1 MKPPWKECAIENKLK
16 ELTGNALQTSY
27 SLAGHANWN
36 IYSGVSEDGNDHDG
50 MITLNLKHSS
60 NRKKTSE
67 TVLKEIRSLIPS
79 LKKQYGTNNLYAFIN
94 TGAPGSGRNVNITLV
109 SKNDELRNKVAQ
121 SLQLF

>member
-1 MKPPWKECAIENKLK
+1 MGEFPRGTTIETTMERMHAIESKLK

-36 IYSGVSEDGNDHDG
+36 IYSGVSEGGNDHDG

-79 LKKQYGTNNLYAFIN
+79 LKNNTA
-94 TGAPGSGRNVNITLV
+94 
-109 SKNDELRNKVAQ
+109 
-121 SLQLF
+121 